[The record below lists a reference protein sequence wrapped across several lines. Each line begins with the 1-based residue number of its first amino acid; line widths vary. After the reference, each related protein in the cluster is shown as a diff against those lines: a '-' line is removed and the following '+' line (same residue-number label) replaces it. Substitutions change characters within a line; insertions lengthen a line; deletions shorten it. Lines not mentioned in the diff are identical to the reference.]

1 MVLRVRRARGM
12 CAGDAGVRASC
23 APQQRGPH
31 AKRDA
36 RAEPEKGVRFLRR
49 HVTVRAIKVRIYH
62 QGERGDKMSLLR
74 IGSCG
79 KTSTKRDPTD
89 VRYRYRACRVDV

>member
-49 HVTVRAIKVRIYH
+49 HVTVRAIKVIRASAAINVPIAHRKLQYEH
-62 QGERGDKMSLLR
+62 QQK
-74 IGSCG
+74 
-79 KTSTKRDPTD
+79 
-89 VRYRYRACRVDV
+89 

>member
-74 IGSCG
+74 IGSCRNDTMG
-79 KTSTKRDPTD
+79 E
-89 VRYRYRACRVDV
+89 ACTRVGALD